1 MGNAGLQF
9 RYQLVAPPLALAAT
23 INTFYVIE
31 TDAER
36 IDEMLPAYSA
46 QLVLVVRGQVRLTY
60 ATGRTAPF
68 TGFALNAPQL
78 RSATCAL
85 DGPVTLVGA
94 SLTPVGWQMIANLP
108 ADEVHDRPIP
118 AAAVFTLEQI
128 TTLETEMA
136 ALDAGR
142 TTPEDLCAALSA
154 VIAQAPFALRA
165 DHVALVEAIT
175 HWLGSGFD
183 PPLADLYAAVAVS
196 PRQMQRIAR
205 RFFGV
210 APAQA
215 LKRHR
220 TIRAAILLA
229 NPALSDTLRLEMMG
243 SYFDQAHL
251 IRDIRRYTGRT
262 PRQLQIPTLAQG
274 LLDPH
279 GHGDSAAFLRVPVS

>member
-1 MGNAGLQF
+1 MGKAGLQF
-9 RYQLVAPPLALAAT
+9 QYRLIAPPPALAAAV
-23 INTFYVIE
+23 NTFYVIE
-31 TDAER
+31 TDVER
-36 IDEMLPAYSA
+36 VDEVLPAYSA

-60 ATGRTAPF
+60 AGGRTAPL
-68 TGFALNAPQL
+68 TGVALNAPQL
-78 RSATCAL
+78 RSAACAL
-85 DGPVTLVGA
+85 EGPVLLVGA
-94 SLTPVGWQMIANLP
+94 SCTALGWQMITNLP

-118 AAAVFTLEQI
+118 APAVLTAEQI
-128 TTLETEMA
+128 AALETEMA
-136 ALDAGR
+136 ALAAGR
-142 TTPEDLCAALSA
+142 TAPEDLCAALGT
-154 VIAQAPFALRA
+154 VIVQAPFALRD

-175 HWLGSGFD
+175 QWLGSGFD
-183 PPLADLYAAVAVS
+183 PPLADLYGAVAVS

-220 TIRAAILLA
+220 AIRAAILLA
-229 NPALSDTLRLEMMG
+229 NPALSETLRLEMMG

-262 PRQLQIPTLAQG
+262 PRQLQVPNLARG

-279 GHGDSAAFLRVPVS
+279 AHGDSAAFLREPAA